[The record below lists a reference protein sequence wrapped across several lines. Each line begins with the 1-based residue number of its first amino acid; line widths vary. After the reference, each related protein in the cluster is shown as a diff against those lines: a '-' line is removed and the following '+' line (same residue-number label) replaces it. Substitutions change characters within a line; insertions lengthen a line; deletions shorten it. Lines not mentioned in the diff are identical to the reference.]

1 VTVVTRRTAGFP
13 ILSSMA
19 APRVR
24 MAIGARFATRRFRA
38 EGRIKN
44 LGQHGV
50 FVRTTSL
57 PEEGET
63 VRLSFTFPS
72 GEEVSVLGVVWWTTA
87 TGQHAEFRTPGFGLR
102 LLDEDDTYQ
111 SVVARLID

>member
-1 VTVVTRRTAGFP
+1 
-13 ILSSMA
+13 
-19 APRVR
+19 
-24 MAIGARFATRRFRA
+24 MAIGARFATRRFWA

-44 LGQHGV
+44 LGEHGL
-50 FVRTTSL
+50 FVRTTFI

-63 VRLSFTFPS
+63 VRLSFTFPT

-87 TGQHAEFRTPGFGLR
+87 ALQHTEFQVPGFGLR
-102 LLDEDDTYQ
+102 LLDDDDTYQ